1 MVPTDQEIQDN
12 VAKLSKLGAPD
23 EYIAKYVD
31 TARSEQ
37 AAVVGRKKFTQDD
50 ISGFVTG
57 AKEYV
62 KETPSQVG
70 QMSTTTGLTEEQFAR
85 RQASGQA
92 ALQALERDFGA
103 VGGAAIEIAA
113 PIAVTLATGGV
124 GLPAAI
130 ALRAASGAGST
141 AVRQFLTGA
150 DVFSAQGA
158 NEMLQSAILAG
169 APIPT
174 FGSGVK
180 EIAKSG
186 ATIGGIAG
194 GASLAG
200 QLTEKALRSEK
211 EQYKLSSRLAEIESS
226 EGALIAK
233 NALRAGFGGFG
244 FGSALHALGSA
255 FGKFAE
261 NRAQIDASRRYF
273 EEAGVQ
279 PTYGMLQPDRAGL
292 ERTVAQSRPELAAKI
307 DAAPSSVFRS
317 FWEKLGDV
325 PDNAAM
331 QARFKDIIPAID
343 NAEKLVLTAQDDL
356 AKARLQLDEAKAGRL
371 AVTAE
376 EMAALEADAAAKE
389 LNAISVTAAA
399 ENKIVKMQG
408 DAVGPTEHANIVT
421 GNLKK
426 LNEAVSNTTKSLYSK
441 TGLNPEQGVISRDAV
456 VEAAER
462 ALKRVGATDTNY
474 GQAILGAVKGKTA
487 EELAP
492 EEKQLR
498 AMFGE
503 PVSDAV
509 SWSEYQGLRTEM
521 GNRFGGIEPGQMN
534 AANNA
539 ASAVYREIGD
549 TLMKHFE
556 STPALK
562 SAAAPLR
569 TAMDFYRD
577 ISQIRDSNIGSEL
590 FRIPIFLDPASPQ
603 FRIAGVQASSLTS
616 IAEALRRGDTDTLN
630 QLYTMVSKLSKYSPE
645 VGQSLVT
652 AVHAAMRDNYLSKK
666 GANSLSILDDLL
678 ETARTQD
685 MVPFVESLGFGS
697 ISRIKQM
704 KEGFKTYKPE
714 EITSDVIDS
723 VLTNPDIKTGIDR
736 AVFDARVKAAA
747 LLAASKDTAGARAK
761 LAEAIKIADKAGVD
775 EAKAVQM
782 FNDYQ
787 NNDLYAAFSGLGNY
801 SLSAEAGKTGQG
813 TITHLIKQM
822 PESVAVK
829 AMAQLRKTDSNMAD
843 LVSRKMW
850 ADELQSIIRTERWVP
865 GETAMFDLSMFN
877 RLFNSKNPN
886 DIQRLKFMRSVAGS
900 AITSDMERFIKS
912 VSRVE
917 EDLRKGK
924 YVTEV
929 NVEKLSTAANVA
941 GAAGIPM
948 GELGPL
954 GLTALT
960 RRVARAMRGGYYDFL
975 VYLATDKNLAKN
987 VATANSI
994 VDALKKEPVQRMYLY
1009 YSNGRLMRDLA
1020 LLDIDERQARQG
1032 QPTR

>member
-1 MVPTDQEIQDN
+1 MAPTDQEIQDN

-23 EYIAKYVD
+23 DYIAKYVE

-37 AAVVGRKKFTQDD
+37 AAVAGRKKFTQDQV
-50 ISGFVTG
+50 SGFITG
-57 AKEYV
+57 AVEM
-62 KETPSQVG
+62 PSMPVAGGG
-70 QMSTTTGLTEEQFAR
+70 QMYPVPTPQEATRILGIATE
-85 RQASGQA
+85 
-92 ALQALERDFGA
+92 
-103 VGGAAIEIAA
+103 VAA
-113 PIAVTLATGGV
+113 PIAVTVATGGM

-130 ALRAASGAGST
+130 ALRAGTGAAST
-141 AVRQFLTGA
+141 AVRRFLGGE
-150 DVFSAQGA
+150 DVFSPQGA
-158 NEMLQSAILAG
+158 NEMLQSAILSG

-174 FGSGVK
+174 FGTGIK
-180 EIAKSG
+180 EVAKSG

-200 QLTEKALRSEK
+200 QLTEKALRSEE
-211 EQYKLSSRLAEIESS
+211 EQYKISSKLAEIESS
-226 EGALIAK
+226 EGALIAQ

-273 EEAGVQ
+273 EEAGIT
-279 PTYGMLQPDRAGL
+279 PTYGMLQPERAGL
-292 ERTVAQSRPELAAKI
+292 ERTVAQSRPELAEKM

-331 QARFKDIIPAID
+331 QARFKDIVPAID
-343 NAEKLVLTAQDDL
+343 NAQAAVLSARDDL
-356 AKARLQLDEAKAGRL
+356 AKARLKLDEAKAGKI
-371 AVTAE
+371 AVGAE
-376 EMAALEADAAAKE
+376 ELAALEADAAAKE
-389 LNAISVTAAA
+389 LNALSVTAGAD
-399 ENKIVKMQG
+399 NQVVKLMA
-408 DAVGPTEHANIVT
+408 DAVQSTEHANIVT
-421 GNLKK
+421 RNLKA
-426 LNEAVSNTTKSLYSK
+426 LNEAVSRTTKSLYEK
-441 TGLNPEQGVISRDAV
+441 TGLRADQGVISRDAV
-456 VEAAER
+456 VAATER
-462 ALKRVGATDTNY
+462 ALDRVGATETKY
-474 GQAILGAVKGKTA
+474 GQAILSVVKGKSA

-498 AMFGE
+498 ALFGDGS
-503 PVSDAV
+503 SDLV
-509 SWSEYQGLRTEM
+509 SWGEYQEMRSEM
-521 GNRFGGIEPGQMN
+521 GKRFAGIEVGQMDQ
-534 AANNA
+534 ANNA
-539 ASAVYREIGD
+539 ASAAYREIGD

-556 STPALK
+556 STPSLK
-562 SAAAPLR
+562 SAVAPLR

-577 ISQIRDSNIGSEL
+577 ISQIRDSNIGNEL
-590 FRIPIFLDPASPQ
+590 FRIPIFLDPSNPQ
-603 FRIAGVQASSLTS
+603 FRIAGVKASSISS

-645 VGQSLVT
+645 VGQSVVT
-652 AVHAAMRDNYLSKK
+652 AVHAAMRDSYLSKK
-666 GANSLSILDDLL
+666 GATALTVIDDLL
-678 ETARTQD
+678 ETARTVD

-704 KEGFKTYKPE
+704 KEGFRAYRPE

-723 VLTNPDIKTGIDR
+723 VLTNPNIKVGIDR

-747 LLAASKDTAGARAK
+747 LLAASKDTIAAREK
-761 LAEAIKIADKAGVD
+761 LADALKIADKAGMD
-775 EAKAVQM
+775 KAVAIRA

-787 NNDLYAAFSGLGNY
+787 TNDLYAAFSGLGNY
-801 SLSAEAGKTGQG
+801 KLSAEAGLVGQG
-813 TITHLIKQM
+813 TITHLIQQM

-829 AMAQLRKTDSNMAD
+829 AMAQLRKVDPNMAD

-850 ADELQSIIRTERWVP
+850 ADELQRAIRTERWVP
-865 GETAMFDLSMFN
+865 GEQTMFDLATFN
-877 RLFNSKNPN
+877 RIFNSKNPN
-886 DIQRLKFMRSVAGS
+886 DVQRLKFLRSVAGS
-900 AITSDMERFIKS
+900 AITSDMERFLKA

-917 EDLRKGK
+917 DDLRKGK

-941 GAAGIPM
+941 GAAGMPL

-975 VYLATDKNLAKN
+975 VYLATDKNLAKRI
-987 VATANSI
+987 ATADSI
-994 VDALKKEPVQRMYLY
+994 VDILKKEPVQRAYLY

-1020 LLDIDERQARQG
+1020 LLDIDEREARQG

>member
-1 MVPTDQEIQDN
+1 MAPTDQEIQDN
-12 VAKLSKLGAPD
+12 VAKLSKLGASD

-37 AAVVGRKKFTQDD
+37 AAVVGRKKFSQDD
-50 ISGFVTG
+50 IAGFVTG

-62 KETPSQVG
+62 KEAPTQVG
-70 QMSTTTGLTEEQFAR
+70 QMSTTTGLTEDQYAR
-85 RQASGQA
+85 RQSSGEA
-92 ALQALERDFGA
+92 ALKALERDFGA
-103 VGGAAIEIAA
+103 VAGTAIEVSA
-113 PIAVTLATGGV
+113 PIAVTLATGGM

-130 ALRAASGAGST
+130 ALRAGTGAASTG
-141 AVRQFLTGA
+141 VRRFLTGE
-150 DVFSAQGA
+150 DVFSAKGA

-174 FGSGVK
+174 FGTGIK
-180 EIAKSG
+180 EVAKSG

-200 QLTEKALRSEK
+200 QLTEKALRSEE
-211 EQYKLSSRLAEIESS
+211 EQYKLSSKLAEIESS
-226 EGALIAK
+226 EGALIAQ

-273 EEAGVQ
+273 EEAGIT
-279 PTYGMLQPDRAGL
+279 PTYGMLQPERAGL

-307 DAAPSSVFRS
+307 DSAPSSVFRS
-317 FWEKLGDV
+317 FWDKLGEV

-331 QARFKDIIPAID
+331 QARFKDIIPAVD
-343 NAEKLVLTAQDDL
+343 NAQKLVLSAQDDL
-356 AKARLQLDEAKAGRL
+356 AKAKLAVEQAKSGKI

-376 EMAALEADAAAKE
+376 EMAALESDAAAKE
-389 LNAISVTAAA
+389 LNAISVAASA
-399 ENKIVKMQG
+399 DNNLVKMMA
-408 DAVGPTEHANIVT
+408 DAVGPSEHANIVT
-421 GNLKK
+421 RNLKG
-426 LNEAVSNTTKSLYSK
+426 LNDAVSNTTKSLYAK
-441 TGLNPEQGVISRDAV
+441 TGLNPEQGVISRDAIV
-456 VEAAER
+456 AATER
-462 ALKRVGATDTNY
+462 ALGRVGATDTKY
-474 GQAILGAVKGKTA
+474 GQAILSAVKGKSA

-498 AMFGE
+498 ALFGE
-503 PVSDAV
+503 APSDVV
-509 SWSEYQGLRTEM
+509 SWSEYQGLRNEM
-521 GNRFGGIEPGQMN
+521 GKRFAGIEAGQMD

-539 ASAVYREIGD
+539 ASAAYREIGD

-577 ISQIRDSNIGSEL
+577 ISQIRDSNIGNEL
-590 FRIPIFLDPASPQ
+590 FRIPIFMDPSSPQ
-603 FRIAGVQASSLTS
+603 FRIAGVKASSLSS
-616 IAEALRRGDTDTLN
+616 IAEALRNGDTDTLN

-645 VGQSLVT
+645 VGQSVVN
-652 AVHAAMRDNYLSKK
+652 AVHAAMRDSFLSKK
-666 GANSLSILDDLL
+666 GASAVSVLDDLL
-678 ETARTQD
+678 TTARTPD

-704 KEGFKTYKPE
+704 KQGFRSYKPE

-723 VLTNPDIKTGIDR
+723 VLTNPDVKSGIDR

-747 LLAASKDTAGARAK
+747 LLAASKDTAAARAK

-775 EAKAVQM
+775 EATAVKM

-787 NNDLYAAFSGLGNY
+787 TNDLYAAFSGLGNY
-801 SLSAEAGKTGQG
+801 KLSAEAGTVGQG
-813 TITHLIKQM
+813 TISHLIQQM

-850 ADELQSIIRTERWVP
+850 ADELQRAIRTERWVP
-865 GETAMFDLSMFN
+865 GEQAMFDLATFN
-877 RLFNSKNPN
+877 RIFNSKNPN
-886 DIQRLKFMRSVAGS
+886 DVQRLKFLRSVAGS
-900 AITSDMERFIKS
+900 AITSDMERFLKA

-917 EDLRKGK
+917 DDLRKGK

-941 GAAGIPM
+941 GAAGMPL

-975 VYLATDKNLAKN
+975 VYLATDKNLAKRI
-987 VATANSI
+987 ATADSI
-994 VDALKKEPVQRMYLY
+994 VDAFKKEPVQRAYLY

-1020 LLDIDERQARQG
+1020 LLDIDEREARQG